1 MIFSVPL
8 RLKSFDLFER
18 YLNMIKIYGIPNCD
32 TMKKAMKWLN
42 DHKLAF
48 EFHDYKKW
56 GVPETELKQW
66 VKNAGWEVIFNKSST
81 TWTNLEEKVKDNL
94 SESSAVCIMLENPS
108 SIKRPVLIDDHKL
121 IIGFKEAEYK
131 TLL

>member
-1 MIFSVPL
+1 MVT
-8 RLKSFDLFER
+8 
-18 YLNMIKIYGIPNCD
+18 NMIKIYGIPNCD

-56 GVPETELKQW
+56 GVPEEELKQW
-66 VKNAGWEVIFNKSST
+66 VKNAGWEVVFNKRST
-81 TWTNLEEKVKDNL
+81 TWKNLDEKIKGNL

-108 SIKRPVLIDDHKL
+108 AVKRPVLIDDHKL
-121 IIGFKEAEYK
+121 IIGFKEAEYE